1 MTANILMEADNP
13 KKLVILHL
21 KQLYRS
27 MICPLGHWALHAYGI
42 LAITEVRQF
51 SIHLS
56 LLTLVPLPALFC
68 ILTAKFGQ
76 QSILRHF
83 FLHCMAQ
90 QFCFSQV
97 HKSRPDQQHQ
107 RTQLRCFICVS
118 FCPNIDLVI
127 VTCSLQQI
135 CLPGRYYFVAKY
147 MFSNY
152 TSNQTDISYEGT
164 ASELTAPTKNYN
176 GNSNFILINNS
187 NLESLLFRFIVNPLA
202 RFAI

>member
-1 MTANILMEADNP
+1 
-13 KKLVILHL
+13 
-21 KQLYRS
+21 
-27 MICPLGHWALHAYGI
+27 MISPQGHWALHAYGI
-42 LAITEVRQF
+42 LAITELRQL
-51 SIHLS
+51 SLHLS
-56 LLTLVPLPALFC
+56 LLTLVPLPALFY
-68 ILTAKFGQ
+68 ILTARFGQ
-76 QSILRHF
+76 YFPLGHF
-83 FLHCMAQ
+83 IEGPTNFV
-90 QFCFSQV
+90 FSQV
-97 HKSRPDQQHQ
+97 HRSRPDQQHQ
-107 RTQLRCFICVS
+107 RTQLRCLICVS

>member
-1 MTANILMEADNP
+1 MVSWRSLSCASSPFIFP
-13 KKLVILHL
+13 FSHL
-21 KQLYRS
+21 FLCQRS
-27 MICPLGHWALHAYGI
+27 SASS
-42 LAITEVRQF
+42 Q
-51 SIHLS
+51 LS
-56 LLTLVPLPALFC
+56 LVNSLFWD
-68 ILTAKFGQ
+68 I
-76 QSILRHF
+76 F

-164 ASELTAPTKNYN
+164 ASQLTAPTKNYN
-176 GNSNFILINNS
+176 ENSNFILINNS